1 MPSGS
6 SSPSRSRSRR
16 TGPAGSLQH
25 WVSANA
31 EERDRTLCSR
41 CRVPLPWPP
50 ALAVWCSA
58 YTCQRT
64 GRKSLPGAGWRRS
77 GRLAPVSEEARPRPW
92 RLPPSGGPRVRP
104 ERPGGAAIVFA
115 RRSDGRRAMRS
126 RSCVPSVELTVVRRC
141 CSRLC
146 RLLQLMN
153 PTVASFRPGPSAAG
167 ALAPHAAT
175 GGTCAD
181 AAVPGRGPGHCG
193 RAPGGPWSATAPAP
207 ACGRTPRGRSG
218 GHPTGDVGG
227 AARRS
232 RPQPRRT
239 GAWDCSV
246 AGGSD
251 PADRAC
257 LPVRTAA
264 ASCAGSGVRC
274 RTGPRPSPI
283 GDPPSMSR
291 TAGVSK
297 LTHPGSATYLADRA
311 HQVR

>member
-1 MPSGS
+1 MAPSLGGVVLRLHVPAYWPQEPAWRRMATIRS
-6 SSPSRSRSRR
+6 TCACVRGGAPS
-16 TGPAGSLQH
+16 
-25 WVSANA
+25 
-31 EERDRTLCSR
+31 
-41 CRVPLPWPP
+41 
-50 ALAVWCSA
+50 ALAAPAFRRPSSTA
-58 YTCQRT
+58 
-64 GRKSLPGAGWRRS
+64 GEAGWRGHR
-77 GRLAPVSEEARPRPW
+77 
-92 RLPPSGGPRVRP
+92 
-104 ERPGGAAIVFA
+104 FA

-126 RSCVPSVELTVVRRC
+126 RSCVPSVELTVVHRC

-167 ALAPHAAT
+167 ASAPHAAT

-218 GHPTGDVGG
+218 GHSTGDVGG

-251 PADRAC
+251 PADWAC